1 MDCTYKTQQLPL
13 SAGNGQPPSRDCWR
27 RLRAPMAAGPAALE
41 PPSSPLPF
49 PADLRPWVPRRWS
62 ESHDFR
68 RMFTRVSPI
77 FQLDFLLHFFT
88 KSIEQG
94 TRGPVDRRRDL
105 RRVQL
110 ARTTSGKFGFGQN
123 TGETLPNFRQK
134 SKGKFKKNLK
144 QEG

>member
-1 MDCTYKTQQLPL
+1 
-13 SAGNGQPPSRDCWR
+13 
-27 RLRAPMAAGPAALE
+27 MAAGPVALE
-41 PPSSPLPF
+41 LPSSPLPL
-49 PADLRPWVPRRWS
+49 PTDLHPWATRIWS

-77 FQLDFLLHFFT
+77 FQLDFLLRFFT

-110 ARTTSGKFGFGQN
+110 ARTTSRRSAQDPPPGH
-123 TGETLPNFRQK
+123 P
-134 SKGKFKKNLK
+134 
-144 QEG
+144 

>member
-1 MDCTYKTQQLPL
+1 SQWHNRKYFEVASIKPSSSL
-13 SAGNGQPPSRDCWR
+13 SLRENGQPPSRDCWPPPSTNGR
-27 RLRAPMAAGPAALE
+27 GTGGLE

-49 PADLRPWVPRRWS
+49 PTDLHPWAARSWS

-88 KSIEQG
+88 NQSSKAPEVQSTAGE
-94 TRGPVDRRRDL
+94 TF

-110 ARTTSGKFGFGQN
+110 ARTTR
-123 TGETLPNFRQK
+123 ETLSNFQQK
-134 SKGKFKKNLK
+134 SKGKFKKN
-144 QEG
+144 